1 MTKRIKTGGRTK
13 GTLNKINSET
23 KHLINEA
30 LKKEFKDLDSL
41 LFLATPKQ
49 RLDFYIKLLSFVS
62 PKQKA
67 NIEVNGDVTDYE
79 ITVNNKRASI
89 FTLFGQEDRI
99 KRLEK
104 FFDESRR

>member
-23 KHLINEA
+23 KTLIQKA
-30 LKKEFKDLDSL
+30 LDTEFKNLDNI

-49 RLDFYIKLLSFVS
+49 RLDFYIKLLSFVC

-79 ITVNNKRASI
+79 ITVNNQRASI
-89 FTLFGQEDRI
+89 YTLFEQEDRI
-99 KRLEK
+99 KRLEQ
-104 FFDESRR
+104 FFNKSRA